1 MKHLLAAITAAALL
15 AGCEMQQSAGTAGSD
30 PHASVRVAGAAS
42 ESERAALL
50 DRLKSLEGEWLIK
63 DEQGQMVTG
72 SVYKVS
78 SNGSVIREIMFP
90 GSDHEMTNMYHMDG
104 STLVMTHYCAKGNQ
118 PRMRS
123 VPTAEPNTIHLK
135 FDGVTN
141 LAVAED
147 YYMGDLKLTLV
158 DQDHLV
164 QEWTSFIQGKPTEHN
179 ARFEL
184 TRKR

>member
-1 MKHLLAAITAAALL
+1 MKLALATVSVAALL
-15 AGCEMQQSAGTAGSD
+15 AGCASQQSGSAD
-30 PHASVRVAGAAS
+30 PHANVRVAGVAS
-42 ESERAALL
+42 DAERAALL
-50 DRLKSLEGEWLIK
+50 DKLKGLEGEWQIK
-63 DEQGQMVTG
+63 DESGNIVTG
-72 SVYKVS
+72 TVFKVS
-78 SNGSVIREIMFP
+78 SNGSTVREIMFP

-104 STLVMTHYCAKGNQ
+104 HTLVMTHYCAKGNQ

-123 VPTAEPNTIHLK
+123 VQTDQANTIHLK
-135 FDGVTN
+135 FDGVSN

-158 DQDHLV
+158 DADHLV
-164 QEWTSFIQGKPTEHN
+164 QEWTSFIAGKPTEHN

>member
-1 MKHLLAAITAAALL
+1 MKLFLAALSAAALL
-15 AGCEMQQSAGTAGSD
+15 AGCASQQSGSTAAD
-30 PHASVRVAGAAS
+30 PHASVRVAGAATDT
-42 ESERAALL
+42 ERAALL

-63 DEQGQMVTG
+63 DENGQMVTG
-72 SVYKVS
+72 TIYKVS
-78 SNGSVIREIMFP
+78 SNGSAVREIMFP
-90 GSDHEMTNMYHMDG
+90 GTPHEMTNMYHMDG
-104 STLVMTHYCAKGNQ
+104 HTLVMTHYCAKGNQ

-123 VPTAEPNTIHLK
+123 VQTSEPNAIHLR
-135 FDGVTN
+135 FDSVTN

-147 YYMGDLKLTLV
+147 YYMGDLKLTMV
-158 DQDHLV
+158 DADHLV